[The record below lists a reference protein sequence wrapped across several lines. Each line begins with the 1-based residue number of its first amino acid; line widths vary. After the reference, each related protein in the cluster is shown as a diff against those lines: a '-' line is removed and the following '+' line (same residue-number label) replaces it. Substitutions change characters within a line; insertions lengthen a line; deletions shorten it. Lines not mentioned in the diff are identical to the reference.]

1 MRVLVTCGAGFI
13 GCNLVRYFLERNYE
27 VSVLDDFS
35 TGSLENLDDMK
46 DKIKLFRGSIGDKE
60 VVRRALY
67 DVDVVLHNAAFLGVV
82 NVVKNPWKVFQV
94 NAHDNHIFFEQVLN
108 SSTKKLIFASSSEVY
123 GEPLEISEAK
133 KTGEM
138 DYIDYRVTAY
148 GIAKKLAE
156 NACKVMYE
164 NYGIDTCSFRYF
176 NAYGPHQTSSAS
188 YGFVGGIFLRNALEN
203 KPLVV
208 YGDGHQ
214 TRAFT
219 YINDVCDANLL
230 AVNTKTKG
238 DYFNIGTERETKILE
253 LVNLVKKITGKNLS
267 VIHESARSY
276 DSRRRCGD
284 SSKARD
290 VLGWEPKV
298 DLEEGLTKTWEW
310 MQNNSKV

>member
-1 MRVLVTCGAGFI
+1 MRVLVTGGAGFI

-67 DVDVVLHNAAFLGVV
+67 DVDVVLHNSAFLGVV

-138 DYIDYRVTAY
+138 DYIDYRVPPYVPKKNSAKTSLKFMFENF
-148 GIAKKLAE
+148 GIVICFLIYTLTGFFWKFF
-156 NACKVMYE
+156 C
-164 NYGIDTCSFRYF
+164 DT
-176 NAYGPHQTSSAS
+176 
-188 YGFVGGIFLRNALEN
+188 I
-203 KPLVV
+203 
-208 YGDGHQ
+208 
-214 TRAFT
+214 
-219 YINDVCDANLL
+219 
-230 AVNTKTKG
+230 
-238 DYFNIGTERETKILE
+238 
-253 LVNLVKKITGKNLS
+253 
-267 VIHESARSY
+267 
-276 DSRRRCGD
+276 
-284 SSKARD
+284 
-290 VLGWEPKV
+290 
-298 DLEEGLTKTWEW
+298 
-310 MQNNSKV
+310 